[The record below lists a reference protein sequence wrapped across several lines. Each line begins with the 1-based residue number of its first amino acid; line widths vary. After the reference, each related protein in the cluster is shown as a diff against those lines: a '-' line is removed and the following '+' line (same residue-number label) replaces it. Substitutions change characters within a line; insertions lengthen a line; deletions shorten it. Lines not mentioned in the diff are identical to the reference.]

1 MTEKEKLAVF
11 MRYESIR
18 RNSTA
23 IIKNLAAIDKLINIK
38 KEIKK

>member
-1 MTEKEKLAVF
+1 MTKQERLIEF